1 MDCFVSFCL
10 SGLIFFF
17 FWRILQNF
25 DFDKMAKSGALDEI
39 SGELR
44 AHCPQCQEMFSDPR
58 VLPCLHTLCMDCLSK
73 LEPFTTM
80 EKGQKRRSLL
90 CPMCDSEVALPAGGV
105 KDFLPDMLAQTEV
118 LRERLRSG
126 GHQMPCDLC
135 ADGKGERRCQ
145 ECKINMCEFCCQ
157 AHRRQKRTAAHCL
170 LLLRDLPPGSS
181 LSPAPYCSLH
191 PLEELGLFCEVCAV
205 PSCRDCALLKHHGH
219 ELRPV
224 VEVAVKHKE
233 QLRGALKKW
242 DPQLEGLEKTL
253 NAVYRVGEDLRQR
266 ADMLR
271 EEVEVFTEGYIQAV
285 QEHRLRLLRDIDE
298 EVHRKEQGLN
308 LQKARVHQQLSDLR
322 TATSFT
328 RGLLHCGPDH
338 HIVRAKVLALSRLKD
353 LSHGDRSKPEQV
365 EPVSIRFSPLE
376 EAGLCQGYQVYG
388 AVQRGGV
395 DPDRCEVK
403 GQGLH
408 SGSLGALCSFTVISK
423 NKVEEP
429 REQPRVTV
437 LHKESGR
444 ALQPSIQDNHD
455 GTFQISYTPTEVGQ
469 LSVSVCVKGRHIKGS
484 PFNVTVKG
492 TPRSHP
498 GIYHCCT
505 FCSSGGQK
513 DARCGCGGTMPGGY
527 QGCGHGHKGHPGRS
541 HWSCCGSIL
550 EKSEC
555 SGVKDSAPRNLL
567 RTVAL

>member
-1 MDCFVSFCL
+1 
-10 SGLIFFF
+10 
-17 FWRILQNF
+17 
-25 DFDKMAKSGALDEI
+25 
-39 SGELR
+39 
-44 AHCPQCQEMFSDPR
+44 
-58 VLPCLHTLCMDCLSK
+58 
-73 LEPFTTM
+73 
-80 EKGQKRRSLL
+80 
-90 CPMCDSEVALPAGGV
+90 
-105 KDFLPDMLAQTEV
+105 
-118 LRERLRSG
+118 
-126 GHQMPCDLC
+126 
-135 ADGKGERRCQ
+135 
-145 ECKINMCEFCCQ
+145 MCEFCCQ

-191 PLEELGLFCEVCAV
+191 PLEELGLFCEACAV

-224 VEVAVKHKE
+224 VEVALKHKE

-365 EPVSIRFSPLE
+365 EPVSIIFSPLE

-403 GQGLH
+403 GQGE
-408 SGSLGALCSFTVISK
+408 IS
-423 NKVEEP
+423 
-429 REQPRVTV
+429 
-437 LHKESGR
+437 
-444 ALQPSIQDNHD
+444 
-455 GTFQISYTPTEVGQ
+455 
-469 LSVSVCVKGRHIKGS
+469 
-484 PFNVTVKG
+484 
-492 TPRSHP
+492 
-498 GIYHCCT
+498 
-505 FCSSGGQK
+505 
-513 DARCGCGGTMPGGY
+513 GTMLQKCRIYG
-527 QGCGHGHKGHPGRS
+527 
-541 HWSCCGSIL
+541 
-550 EKSEC
+550 
-555 SGVKDSAPRNLL
+555 
-567 RTVAL
+567 